1 MRIAIIGAGNVG
13 SALSAATVRAG
24 HAVSISATSPDKASA
39 VAAATGAHAARD
51 NAAAVADAEVVV
63 LAVPGNA
70 VEAVARELAP
80 ALPGKIVIDAT
91 NPLNATY
98 TDLDIAETAAAQSLQ
113 RSLPGVPVVKA
124 FNTVFAGRLGT
135 PVEGDLRLTGFYAG
149 DDAEAKRTVAELLA
163 SSASA
168 RWTPVDCAW
177 PERWRRW
184 PSSTSRSTPATA
196 GPGRRAGRCSARPPE
211 GIGTM
216 TDITLIS
223 APDLTAGGT
232 S

>member
-163 SSASA
+163 SLGFS
-168 RWTPVDCAW
+168 PVD
-177 PERWRRW
+177 
-184 PSSTSRSTPATA
+184 
-196 GPGRRAGRCSARPPE
+196 
-211 GIGTM
+211 
-216 TDITLIS
+216 
-223 APDLTAGGT
+223 AGGLRMARALEEMAFLNISLNAGNGWAWQTGWALLGPT

>member
-70 VEAVARELAP
+70 VEAVVRELAP

-163 SSASA
+163 SLGFS
-168 RWTPVDCAW
+168 PVD
-177 PERWRRW
+177 
-184 PSSTSRSTPATA
+184 
-196 GPGRRAGRCSARPPE
+196 
-211 GIGTM
+211 
-216 TDITLIS
+216 
-223 APDLTAGGT
+223 AGGLRMARALEEMAFLNISLNAGNGWAWQTGWALLGPT

>member
-13 SALSAATVRAG
+13 SALSAAIVRAG

-135 PVEGDLRLTGFYAG
+135 PVEGNLRLTGFYAG

-163 SSASA
+163 SLGFS
-168 RWTPVDCAW
+168 PVD
-177 PERWRRW
+177 
-184 PSSTSRSTPATA
+184 
-196 GPGRRAGRCSARPPE
+196 
-211 GIGTM
+211 
-216 TDITLIS
+216 
-223 APDLTAGGT
+223 AGGLRMARALEEMAFLNISLNAGNGWAWQTGWALLGPT

>member
-80 ALPGKIVIDAT
+80 ALTGKIVIDAT

-163 SSASA
+163 SLGFS
-168 RWTPVDCAW
+168 PVD
-177 PERWRRW
+177 
-184 PSSTSRSTPATA
+184 
-196 GPGRRAGRCSARPPE
+196 
-211 GIGTM
+211 
-216 TDITLIS
+216 
-223 APDLTAGGT
+223 AGGLRMARALEEMAFLNISLNAGNGWAWQTGWALLGPT

>member
-63 LAVPGNA
+63 PAVPGNA

-163 SSASA
+163 SLGFS
-168 RWTPVDCAW
+168 PVD
-177 PERWRRW
+177 
-184 PSSTSRSTPATA
+184 
-196 GPGRRAGRCSARPPE
+196 
-211 GIGTM
+211 
-216 TDITLIS
+216 
-223 APDLTAGGT
+223 AGGLRMARALEEMAFLNISLNAGNGWAWQTGWALLGPT